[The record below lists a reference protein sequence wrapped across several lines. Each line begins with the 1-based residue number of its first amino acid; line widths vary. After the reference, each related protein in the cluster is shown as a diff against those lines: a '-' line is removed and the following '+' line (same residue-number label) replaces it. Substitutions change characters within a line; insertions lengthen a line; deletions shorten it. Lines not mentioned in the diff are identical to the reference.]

1 MSEVAWVQ
9 SIVAQFQGACAG
21 FGQDGATVEVVAAR
35 RLPYLYEVLQYSDD
49 DVPKA
54 KQSGYQTDLLIYDR
68 FVDGSWVP
76 RIVIECKRGAITTHD
91 ALTYSAK
98 AATHKNVHPY
108 LRYGVLIG
116 NWGSHPLPG
125 RLIRHGA
132 HFDFMTTWRSDSPDE
147 REWSRMFALLNDELF
162 ASRYL
167 GKLLTNKAFKRKEP
181 LSLLHR
187 KLVIQ

>member
-9 SIVAQFQGACAG
+9 SIVPRFQGACAG
-21 FGQDGATVEVVAAR
+21 FGADGATVQVAAGR
-35 RLPYLYEVLQYSDD
+35 RLPYLYEVLRYSDGG
-49 DVPKA
+49 VPKA
-54 KQSGYQTDLLIYDR
+54 THSGYQTDLLVYDQYA
-68 FVDGSWVP
+68 DGSWVP

-108 LRYGVLIG
+108 LCYGVLIG
-116 NWGSHPLPG
+116 GWGNYSLPAT
-125 RLIRHGA
+125 LARHGA
-132 HFDFMTTWRSDSPDE
+132 HFDFMTTWCLDEPDE
-147 REWSRMFALLNDELF
+147 REWGRMFSLLNDELF

-167 GKLLTNKAFKRKEP
+167 GKLLTDREFKRKEV
-181 LSLLHR
+181 LRLMHR